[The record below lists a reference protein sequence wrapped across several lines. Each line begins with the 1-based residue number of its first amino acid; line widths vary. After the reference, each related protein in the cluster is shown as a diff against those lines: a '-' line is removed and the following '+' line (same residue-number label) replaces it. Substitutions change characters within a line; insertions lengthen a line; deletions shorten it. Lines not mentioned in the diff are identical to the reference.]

1 MLRPLRAAF
10 VVSAVTLAS
19 SSARAEEAPPPEAI
33 GALDAESAIPPKRWY
48 GWQILLAGGAAEALA
63 YVGFGVRSDPILWAG
78 FSLAPFGG
86 PAVHEAHHQHSTAM
100 VSFGMGVG
108 LSVAGGFLGTA
119 VGCSKGRAENLC
131 GVGGVLWGA
140 LIGEQTAT
148 IVDAFAF
155 GWARPRQ
162 AWARPSRPQIAP
174 TFAILPGGST
184 LGIAGS
190 F

>member
-1 MLRPLRAAF
+1 VALVA
-10 VVSAVTLAS
+10 SAVTLAVS
-19 SSARAEEAPPPEAI
+19 PARAEPTAPQASI
-33 GALDAESAIPPKRWY
+33 NAVDVESEVPQKRWY
-48 GWQILLAGGAAEALA
+48 GWQILLAGGGMEGLA
-63 YVGFGVRSDPILWAG
+63 YLGFALRSDPILWAG
-78 FSLAPFGG
+78 FTLAPFGG

-108 LSVAGGFLGTA
+108 LSVAGGFMGTA

-140 LIGEQTAT
+140 LIGEQVAT
-148 IVDAFAF
+148 VVDAFAF

-162 AWARPSRPQIAP
+162 AWARPSRLQVAP
-174 TFAILPGGST
+174 TFAILPGGGT
-184 LGIAGS
+184 LGVSAS